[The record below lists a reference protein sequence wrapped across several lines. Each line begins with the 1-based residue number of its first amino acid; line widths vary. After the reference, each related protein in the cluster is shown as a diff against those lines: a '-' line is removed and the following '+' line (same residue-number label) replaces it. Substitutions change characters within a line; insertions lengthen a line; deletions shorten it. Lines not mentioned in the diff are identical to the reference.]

1 MDFIEK
7 VSGITLHKQYTA
19 GSLGVAKKGEEAPV
33 KVYEGGYMENIVDW
47 LNGIIWSSALVY
59 LFLAVGLFYSIA
71 TRFLQ
76 VRMLKDMVKL
86 TFSGGKSKA
95 GVSSFQAFSMSLGS
109 RVGTG
114 NIAGVATAIAFGGP
128 GAVFWMWV
136 MAILGGATSFIEITL
151 TQIYK
156 SKVDGE
162 YRGGTP
168 YYIEKGLKV
177 KWFAVLFAAITLIV
191 MGVLW
196 PGLQANT
203 IAIAMNNAFG
213 IEPYITGLMVMIILG
228 AIIFGGV
235 KRIAKAAEIVVPI
248 MAVIYILMCM
258 IILLINI
265 TELPGVISLIVSSA
279 FGTNAAFGG
288 IVGSAI
294 AWGVQRGAFSNAAG
308 IGSETYDAGA
318 AEVSHPA
325 KQGLVQAFSVYIDT
339 ILICSATA
347 FMILLTGMYDV
358 MPDGGAALTSNLEGA
373 EPSAYTQMAIGSVV
387 PGFGAAF
394 LAIALFF
401 FCFTT
406 AMSYYY
412 KAETC
417 LVFIGKDSKWNLA
430 WMNHVLKI
438 VLLAMIFY
446 GSIASAK
453 FAWALGDLGM
463 GSMAWLNF
471 AAILFLTKPA
481 LKVLRDY
488 EKQKKEGKDPVFDA
502 EKLGF
507 KDADFWVK
515 EYEEPELADLNG
527 DTAKG
532 AI

>member
-1 MDFIEK
+1 
-7 VSGITLHKQYTA
+7 
-19 GSLGVAKKGEEAPV
+19 
-33 KVYEGGYMENIVDW
+33 MENIVDW

-76 VRMLKDMVKL
+76 VRLFRDMLKL
-86 TFSGGKSKA
+86 TFKGDSSKA

-128 GAVFWMWV
+128 GAVFWMWA
-136 MAILGGATSFIEITL
+136 MAIMGGATSFIEITL

-156 SKVDGE
+156 SKVDGQ
-162 YRGGTP
+162 YRGGVP

-177 KWFAVLFAAITLIV
+177 KWFAVLFALITLVV

-203 IAIAMNNAFG
+203 ISIAMENAFG
-213 IEPYITGLMVMIILG
+213 VAPVITGSLLVIILG
-228 AIIFGGV
+228 IIIFGGV
-235 KRIAKAAEIVVPI
+235 KRIAKAAEIVVPF
-248 MAVIYILMCM
+248 MAVIYILMCL
-258 IILLINI
+258 IILLFNI
-265 TELPGVISLIVSSA
+265 TELPAIFSLIVGSA
-279 FGTNAAFGG
+279 FGANAVFGG

-294 AWGVQRGAFSNAAG
+294 SWGVQRGAFSNGAG
-308 IGSETYDAGA
+308 IGSETFDAGA

-325 KQGLVQAFSVYIDT
+325 KQGLVQSFSVYVDT
-339 ILICSATA
+339 LVICSATA

-358 MPDGGAALTSNLEGA
+358 SPDGGAPLVTNLENA
-373 EPSAYTQMAIGSVV
+373 DTAPSAYTQLAVESIL

-406 AMSYYY
+406 VMSYYY

-417 LVFIGKDSKWNLA
+417 LVFINKDRSIKLTWP
-430 WMNHVLKI
+430 NHVLKI
-438 VLLAMIFY
+438 VLLGMIFY
-446 GSIASAK
+446 GSLASAE

-471 AAILFLTKPA
+471 ITILFLTRTA
-481 LKVLRDY
+481 LKALRDY
-488 EKQKKEGKDPVFDA
+488 EKQKREGKDPVFDPV
-502 EKLGF
+502 KLGIE
-507 KDADFWVK
+507 DAEFWT
-515 EYEEPELADLNG
+515 ETYEEPRSQER
-527 DTAKG
+527 K
-532 AI
+532 

>member
-1 MDFIEK
+1 
-7 VSGITLHKQYTA
+7 
-19 GSLGVAKKGEEAPV
+19 
-33 KVYEGGYMENIVDW
+33 MENFVDW
-47 LNGIIWSSALVY
+47 LNGIVWSSALVY
-59 LFLAVGLFYSIA
+59 LFLGVGLFYSIA

-76 VRMLKDMVKL
+76 VRLLKDMLKL
-86 TFSGGKSKA
+86 TFNRDRSKA

-136 MAILGGATSFIEITL
+136 MALLGGATSFIEITM
-151 TQIYK
+151 TQVYK
-156 SKVDGE
+156 RKLDGQ
-162 YRGGTP
+162 YRGGVP
-168 YYIEKGLKV
+168 YYIEKGLKI
-177 KWFAVLFAAITLIV
+177 KWYAVVFALITLIV

-203 IAIAMNNAFG
+203 IAISMENAFG
-213 IEPYITGLMVMIILG
+213 IEPLITGGMLVVILG
-228 AIIFGGV
+228 IIIFGGV
-235 KRIAKAAEIVVPI
+235 KRIAKAAEIVVPV
-248 MAVIYILMCM
+248 MAIIYIVMCL

-265 TELPGVISLIVSSA
+265 TELPSVVSLIFSSA

-288 IVGSAI
+288 LVGSAI
-294 AWGVQRGAFSNAAG
+294 ALGVQRGAFSNAAG

-339 ILICSATA
+339 LLICSATA
-347 FMILLTGMYDV
+347 FMILFTGMYNV
-358 MPDGGAALTSNLEGA
+358 MPAGGEAIVNNVPGSS
-373 EPSAYTQMAIGSVV
+373 PSAYTQMAIGSVM

-406 AMSYYY
+406 VMSYYY

-417 LVFIGKDSKWNLA
+417 LVFLNRNRAVKLKWPT
-430 WMNHVLKI
+430 HVLKI
-438 VLLAMIFY
+438 VLLGMIFY
-446 GSIASAK
+446 GSVVSAE

-471 AAILFLTKPA
+471 VAILFLTKPA

-488 EKQKKEGKDPVFDA
+488 EKQKNEGKDPVFDA

-507 KDADFWVK
+507 EDAEFWIGQ
-515 EYEEPELADLNG
+515 YEEPMGDELDIKKAEVF
-527 DTAKG
+527 
-532 AI
+532 

>member
-1 MDFIEK
+1 
-7 VSGITLHKQYTA
+7 
-19 GSLGVAKKGEEAPV
+19 
-33 KVYEGGYMENIVDW
+33 MENFVGW
-47 LNGIIWSSALVY
+47 LNGIVWSSALVY
-59 LFLAVGLFYSIA
+59 LFLGVGLFYSIA

-76 VRMLKDMVKL
+76 VRLLKDMFKL
-86 TFSGGKSKA
+86 TFSRDRSKA

-136 MAILGGATSFIEITL
+136 MALLGGATSFIEITM
-151 TQIYK
+151 TQVYK
-156 SKVDGE
+156 SKLDGQ
-162 YRGGTP
+162 YRGGVP
-168 YYIEKGLKV
+168 YYIEKGLKI
-177 KWFAVLFAAITLIV
+177 KWYAVTFAIITLVV

-203 IAIAMNNAFG
+203 IAISMENAFG
-213 IEPYITGLMVMIILG
+213 IEPLITGGMLVIILG
-228 AIIFGGV
+228 VIIFGGV
-235 KRIAKAAEIVVPI
+235 KRIAKAAEIVVPV
-248 MAVIYILMCM
+248 MAIIYILMCL
-258 IILLINI
+258 IILLMNI
-265 TELPGVISLIVSSA
+265 TELPSVISLIFSSA

-288 IVGSAI
+288 LVGSAI
-294 AWGVQRGAFSNAAG
+294 ALGVQRGAFSNAAG

-339 ILICSATA
+339 LLICSATA
-347 FMILLTGMYDV
+347 FMILFTGMYNV
-358 MPDGGAALTSNLEGA
+358 KPAGGEAIVNNIPGA
-373 EPSAYTQMAIGSVV
+373 SPSAFTQMAIGSVI

-406 AMSYYY
+406 VMSYYY

-417 LVFIGKDSKWNLA
+417 LVFLNRNRAVKLKWPTHL
-430 WMNHVLKI
+430 LKI
-438 VLLAMIFY
+438 VLLGMIFY
-446 GSIASAK
+446 GSVVSAE

-471 AAILFLTKPA
+471 VAILFLTKPA
-481 LKVLRDY
+481 LRVLRDY

-502 EKLGF
+502 EKMGF
-507 KDADFWVK
+507 KDAEFWMK
-515 EYEEPELADLNG
+515 QYEEPAVVELDKKRAEAL
-527 DTAKG
+527 
-532 AI
+532 